1 MSPTPCS
8 SCGKALA
15 TADILYTED
24 ARVVCLE
31 CSSKR
36 EIQRDEK
43 GAARNIKIAS
53 FTCLAAAL
61 FGFAA
66 FYIGFGLF
74 FWTSAIIS
82 VASGVYAAQAF
93 MMGEDR
99 FTAHLEPSEKLLIM
113 ICTGIGLAICA
124 FETLLVVGIIDPRI
138 LW

>member
-24 ARVVCLE
+24 ARVSCLA
-31 CSSKR
+31 CSAKR
-36 EIQRDEK
+36 EIERDER
-43 GAARNIKIAS
+43 GAARNIKLAS

-74 FWTSAIIS
+74 FWTSAVIS

-93 MMGEDR
+93 VVGEDR
-99 FTAHLEPSEKLLIM
+99 FTAHLAPSEKLVTM
-113 ICTGIGLAICA
+113 ICTGLGLAICA
-124 FETLLVVGIIDPRI
+124 FETLLMLGIINPRI